1 MKSLSERLIEL
12 ASRVGKLED
21 LYDNLDE
28 GHEDE
33 QDLEI
38 ELSSIESCINDLERE
53 MEDVKEG
60 YGI

>member
-21 LYDNLDE
+21 LYDNLEE

-38 ELSSIESCINDLERE
+38 ELNSIESCINDLERE

>member
-21 LYDNLDE
+21 LYDNLEE

-53 MEDVKEG
+53 MKDVKEG